1 VLYTQNGEY
10 VSGARVKMDLA
21 LKDATLKYLSEKGIN
36 AKVSL
41 AAPAGKYNLREVV
54 QDSAEG
60 KISAVTVPAEVR

>member
-1 VLYTQNGEY
+1 
-10 VSGARVKMDLA
+10 MDLA